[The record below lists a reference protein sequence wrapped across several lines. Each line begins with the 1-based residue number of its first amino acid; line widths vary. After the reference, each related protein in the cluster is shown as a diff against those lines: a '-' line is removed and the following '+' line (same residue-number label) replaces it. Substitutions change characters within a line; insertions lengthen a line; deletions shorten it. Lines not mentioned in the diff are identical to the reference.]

1 MDVDRLIFFDV
12 SRKKPTSISETPLGK
27 KSEEVRKREGW
38 GNVDGG
44 NNDILE
50 DVMAPKCS
58 DVCKFLLTLDE
69 KRRRNCRRCR
79 QRGHVVF
86 FLVVVVVG
94 ISHLYC
100 TCSNVF

>member
-1 MDVDRLIFFDV
+1 M
-12 SRKKPTSISETPLGK
+12 
-27 KSEEVRKREGW
+27 RKREG

-79 QRGHVVF
+79 RQRGHCRRHF
-86 FLVVVVVG
+86 ICLRYCRRRFSSLL
-94 ISHLYC
+94 HL
-100 TCSNVF
+100 